1 MQETEQGGFT
11 GGLLLVIFSDLHLY
25 TTKKRHDADETFF
38 LLFPLS
44 KFFFVLFKF
53 CTKTFQLIG

>member
-25 TTKKRHDADETFF
+25 TTKKTTRRGRNFFFF
-38 LLFPLS
+38 LLFSFLN
-44 KFFFVLFKF
+44 FFFCFV
-53 CTKTFQLIG
+53 